1 MNRIKKLSI
10 VFFFTTLSCFAEERL
25 IMTSGELCFLLITE
39 VQTMLKSRIT
49 TNKKLQNIHPGEILK
64 EEFLVPM
71 NISAYRLA
79 KEVNIPQTRISE
91 IIHGNRSIT
100 ADTAIRFSKFFG
112 TTAEFWLNLQNLYDL
127 EEEENNHAREFEA
140 IKMYVYA

>member
-1 MNRIKKLSI
+1 ME
-10 VFFFTTLSCFAEERL
+10 A
-25 IMTSGELCFLLITE
+25 
-39 VQTMLKSRIT
+39 QTMLESQIT
-49 TNKKLQNIHPGEILK
+49 TNDKLPNIHPGEILK

-79 KEVNIPQTRISE
+79 KEINIPQTRISE

-127 EEEENNHAREFEA
+127 EEEENNHAPEFET
-140 IKMYVYA
+140 IKMYAYASYHITKLQSGCRGQAAPPFKQLLCGRPHWGAGFKI

>member
-1 MNRIKKLSI
+1 MS
-10 VFFFTTLSCFAEERL
+10 E
-25 IMTSGELCFLLITE
+25 
-39 VQTMLKSRIT
+39 SRIT
-49 TNKKLQNIHPGEILK
+49 TDNKLANIHPGEVLK

-79 KEVNIPQTRISE
+79 KEINIPQTRISE
-91 IIHGNRSIT
+91 IIHGKRSIT

-127 EEEENNHAREFEA
+127 EEEERTHASEFES
-140 IKMYVYA
+140 IKMYAYNVAL

>member
-1 MNRIKKLSI
+1 MLESQI
-10 VFFFTTLSCFAEERL
+10 TTDERL
-25 IMTSGELCFLLITE
+25 PN
-39 VQTMLKSRIT
+39 V
-49 TNKKLQNIHPGEILK
+49 HPGEVLK

-79 KEVNIPQTRISE
+79 KEINVPETRISE
-91 IIHGNRSIT
+91 IIRGKRAVT

-127 EEEENNHAREFEA
+127 EEQEKLHASEFET
-140 IKMYVYA
+140 IKIYAYA

>member
-1 MNRIKKLSI
+1 
-10 VFFFTTLSCFAEERL
+10 
-25 IMTSGELCFLLITE
+25 MTNGELYLLLRMG
-39 VQTMLKSRIT
+39 VQIMLESQIA
-49 TNKKLQNIHPGEILK
+49 TNDRLPNIHPGEILK

-79 KEVNIPQTRISE
+79 KEINIPQTRISE

-127 EEEENNHAREFEA
+127 EEEEKNMHQNL
-140 IKMYVYA
+140 KQ